1 MRLITSKN
9 LRLRLIYL
17 PALVLFITSLVH
29 ASTPTKKFE
38 SGKKGKVTGTIVSRN
53 GDLVIVNVK
62 KESTSAIV
70 NLTDTTKIEREK
82 SFRLRRADMDVT
94 AMVPGLTITAE
105 GVGNSQGQLDANKV
119 TFNPDTFAIEVAEEQ
134 QIESNKAAAANAQ
147 TTADQGVAA
156 AGRAQSSA
164 NMAQTSANQAQS
176 SANQAG
182 QMAAAGT
189 LMDANAIALVNQRV
203 SDLGDYKTVVEAM
216 LFFDS
221 GQATLS
227 EDGKAALDKLASDA
241 RSTQNYMIEIAGY
254 ASSTGTKAENQ
265 KLSDERATAVTDYLR
280 NSANI
285 PMRRILTPAGYGATH
300 AAATNSDPEGR
311 DINRRVDV
319 KVLVNKGLNEA
330 I

>member
-1 MRLITSKN
+1 MRLITSKK

-17 PALVLFITSLVH
+17 PALVVLIASLAY
-29 ASTPTKKFE
+29 ASTPTKQFE
-38 SGKKGKVTGTIVSRN
+38 AGKKGKVTGTITARN
-53 GDLVIVNVK
+53 GDLVTVNIK
-62 KESTSAIV
+62 KESTSAII
-70 NLTDTTKIEREK
+70 NLTDNTKIEREK

-105 GVGNSQGQLDANKV
+105 GVGNSKGQLDANKV
-119 TFNPDTFAIEVAEEQ
+119 TFNPDTFAVEVAEEQ

-147 TTADQGVAA
+147 TTANQGVAA

-164 NMAQTSANQAQS
+164 NAAQS

-182 QMAAAGT
+182 QVAAAGVAGAA
-189 LMDANAIALVNQRV
+189 MDANAISMVNQRV

-216 LFFDS
+216 VFFDT
-221 GQATLS
+221 GKATLS
-227 EDGKAALDKLASDA
+227 ADGKAALDKLASDA
-241 RSTQNYMIEIAGY
+241 KSTQNYMIEVAGY

-265 KLSDERATAVTDYLR
+265 KLTDARAEAVADYLR
-280 NSANI
+280 DSDNV

-300 AAATNSDPEGR
+300 AAATNSDPQGR
-311 DINRRVDV
+311 DINQRVDV